1 MIKLKSVSILWG
13 KFQWGKDKLSNID
26 SKWKFYK
33 KKIIAIGEILIK
45 LLI

>member
-26 SKWKFYK
+26 SKWKFK